1 MKITN
6 TLRGLRTLKEIKER
20 PVGFVIDLIL
30 SAIISALI
38 PIPFVGSIIVR
49 YKKMVV
55 WGIVGASL
63 VSILLLIL
71 VVTVLVSPY
80 SFFFSSP
87 DTISSSA
94 ISSLQNYIE
103 EGFTDTDTPERN
115 PFGGLGMTN
124 TYTTESFHEAESLII
139 NGAPY
144 NGVEQGIDLVPNGL
158 YFLTNKAAK
167 LTQEPIIFDTLTG
180 TTHTYVDP
188 YGALIVEVTN
198 NAGTIKTVYIHM
210 QQILVG
216 NNTLVHPGQPI
227 GVMGSTG
234 LSTGPHLEYQVRVNK
249 GGSLVATDPMKYI
262 Q

>member
-6 TLRGLRTLKEIKER
+6 ALRGLRTLREIKER
-20 PVGFVIDLIL
+20 PAGFVIDLIL

-38 PIPFVGSIIVR
+38 PIPFVGSIIAR
-49 YKKMVV
+49 YKKIVV

-63 VSILLLIL
+63 VSLLLL
-71 VVTVLVSPY
+71 VLIITMLFSPY
-80 SFFFSSP
+80 SFFFSPS
-87 DTISSSA
+87 DTVSTAA
-94 ISSLQNYIE
+94 ISSLQNYTE
-103 EGFTDTDTPERN
+103 EGFADTDTPQRN
-115 PFGGLGMTN
+115 PFGGQGMTN
-124 TYTTESFHEAESLII
+124 TYTTESFHDVEILII

-144 NGVEQGIDLVPNGL
+144 NGVEQGIDIVPNGL

-198 NAGTIKTVYIHM
+198 NIGSIKTVYIHM

-216 NNTLVHPGQPI
+216 NNALVHPGQPI

-234 LSTGPHLEYQVRVNK
+234 LSTGPHLEYQVRLYK
-249 GGSLVATDPMKYI
+249 GGSWVAIDPMKYI
-262 Q
+262 H